1 MLNSHIKEST
11 EKSILTFREILRIYL
26 LLDAK
31 KWNNFME
38 LLLTFLLAKLRI
50 TLVPLNS
57 FNERFIKTIHL
68 DRKSPQ
74 SEKHWQIITIAST
87 YISFTL
93 SFLKYTLV
101 HVTKQWKFFNKWPS
115 WVVDS
120 NRLTFKLVGF
130 KIIWR
135 NIAV

>member
-1 MLNSHIKEST
+1 
-11 EKSILTFREILRIYL
+11 
-26 LLDAK
+26 
-31 KWNNFME
+31 ME

-101 HVTKQWKFFNKWPS
+101 HVTKQWKFFNK
-115 WVVDS
+115 
-120 NRLTFKLVGF
+120 
-130 KIIWR
+130 
-135 NIAV
+135 